1 MQGTV
6 NFAIDLGT
14 SNSLIAKFE
23 RGTVQVF
30 KNPNGFKETLP
41 SIVGFRND
49 RILIGDQARSYAERD
64 AKNVAS
70 RFKRKMGTTEVIK
83 ITALETT
90 KTPVE
95 LSAFV
100 LKELKQFVQTG
111 EAVDAVVITIPASFD
126 TVQTNA
132 TKEAGLQSGFKQ
144 VILLQEPIAASLAYA
159 NASKSTDLRNSQ
171 WLVYDLGGG
180 TFDVALVRIVEGDL
194 TVIDHEGDNYLGGS
208 DFDALLL
215 EKVIVPELARRGTF
229 SNLLNDLRSESGKY
243 NKLWTVLLHKAEE
256 AKIELSTKS
265 SAEIDLGLVRGLE
278 DDNGKPLD
286 SIITVTRSEFE
297 EAIKEAVDAT
307 ADMMKRIVT
316 RNSLQPSDMKFVLMV
331 GGATYSPY
339 VRNRIEQLMG
349 ISVNTSIDPT
359 NAVVVGAAYYA
370 GTKEM
375 ACEQNESAKGAA
387 REVRVRC
394 VYSRNSQETQ
404 ELFSAK
410 CEGAIEG
417 LLYRIKAQD
426 GSFDSGL
433 MPLTSRIMEDLPLRE
448 DAFNFFTFQVFDKA
462 NNRVPLDFETI
473 QITQGRYS
481 VAGQLLPEDL
491 CLVKDDLATRDTRL
505 DRIFGRNAVLP
516 TKGKKTVEVGKTVM
530 KDSRDEVMIMVVEGP
545 AENHSSAN
553 KPIGVLRISGHQ
565 VSRDLLKG
573 TEIDLT
579 FEVSESRDV
588 TVSAYLNGTGQS
600 FSQVFAPQQRKVET
614 KMLAAEIV
622 ALEGRLQSEIDEA
635 EKLGKADVSEKLVKL
650 ESEIQSLISEASGLI
665 EDDVTDDKFK
675 LEDRKRK
682 LAQEIYSVT
691 SSKRLDIAR
700 ADYAEAKDSAARL
713 VEDSGDDRERHRLT
727 EVIARE
733 SSFIHSNNPER
744 IQLATGELQRL
755 RMEILFRTPAFL
767 VEMFN
772 DLVEGR
778 VALNDQIQVKQLVEN
793 GKRLI
798 AAENWDDL
806 RQVNI
811 RLWDLMPDQER
822 ATSDMRFLTGI
833 V

>member
-1 MQGTV
+1 MRGTV
-6 NFAIDLGT
+6 NFGIDLGT
-14 SNSLIAKFE
+14 SNSLIAKFD
-23 RGTVQVF
+23 RGTVSVF

-49 RILIGDQARSYAERD
+49 RTLVGDQARSYAERD

-70 RFKRKMGTTEVIK
+70 RFKRKMGTTETVRIN
-83 ITALETT
+83 ALQVT

-95 LSAFV
+95 LSAYV

-111 EAVDAVVITIPASFD
+111 ESVDAVVITIPASFD

-132 TKEAGLQSGFKQ
+132 TKEAGIQSGFKQ

-159 NASKSTDLRNSQ
+159 NATKSTDLRNSQ

-215 EKVIVPELARRGTF
+215 EKIIVPELSRRGTF
-229 SNLLNDLRSESGKY
+229 ANLLNDMRSESGKY

-256 AKIELSTKS
+256 AKIELSTKT

-278 DDNGKPLD
+278 DDTGKPLD

-316 RNSLQPSDMKFVLMV
+316 RNSLQPSDLKFVLMV

-339 VRNRIEQLMG
+339 VRKRIEELMG
-349 ISVNTSIDPT
+349 IPVNTSIDPT
-359 NAVVVGAAYYA
+359 NAVVVGAAYFA
-370 GTKEM
+370 GTKEI
-375 ACEQNESAKGAA
+375 ASEQTDAPKTQTQD
-387 REVRVRC
+387 VRVRC

-410 CEGAIEG
+410 CEGTLDG
-417 LLYRIKAQD
+417 LSYRIKAQD

-433 MPLTSRIMEDLPLRE
+433 KPLSARIMEDLPLRE
-448 DAFNFFTFQVFDKA
+448 DAFNFFSFHVVDKA
-462 NNRVPLDFETI
+462 NNRIPLDFETI
-473 QITQGRYS
+473 QISQGRYS

-491 CLVKDDLATRDTRL
+491 SLVKDDLATRDTRL
-505 DRIFGRNAVLP
+505 DKIFARNAVLP
-516 TKGKKTVEVGKTVM
+516 TKGKKTVEVGKTIV
-530 KDSRDEVMIMVVEGP
+530 KESRDELMIMVVEGP

-553 KPIGVLRISGHQ
+553 KPIGVLRIAGNQ

-588 TVSAYLNGTGQS
+588 KVSAYLNGTGQS
-600 FSQVFAPQQRKVET
+600 FSQVFAPQERHVLTKV
-614 KMLAAEIV
+614 LAAEIV
-622 ALEGRLQSEIDEA
+622 ALEGRLQSEMDEA
-635 EKLGKADVSEKLVKL
+635 EKLGNSEVSDKLGKL
-650 ESEIQSLISEASGLI
+650 ETEIRSLITEASGLV

-682 LAQEIYSVT
+682 VAQEIYALT

-700 ADYAEAKDSAARL
+700 AEYTEAKDFAARV
-713 VEDSGDDRERHRLT
+713 VEENGDDRERHHLT

-744 IQLATGELQRL
+744 IQLATSELQRI
-755 RMEILFRTPAFL
+755 RMEILFRTPTFL
-767 VEMFN
+767 IEMFN
-772 DLVEGR
+772 GLVEGR
-778 VALNDQIQVKQLVEN
+778 VGLNDQIQVKQLIEN

-798 AAENWDDL
+798 AAERWDDL

-822 ATSDMRFLTGI
+822 ASSDMRFLTGI

>member
-1 MQGTV
+1 MRGTV
-6 NFAIDLGT
+6 NFGIDLGT
-14 SNSLIAKFE
+14 TNSLIAKFE
-23 RGTVQVF
+23 RGTVMVF

-41 SIVGFRND
+41 SVVGFRTD
-49 RILIGDQARSYAERD
+49 RTLIGDQARAYAERD

-70 RFKRKMGTTEVIK
+70 RFKRKMGTTESIK
-83 ITALETT
+83 INALQVN

-95 LSAFV
+95 LSAYV

-111 EAVDAVVITIPASFD
+111 ENVEAVVITIPASFD

-144 VILLQEPIAASLAYA
+144 VLLLQEPIAASLAYA
-159 NASKSTDLRNSQ
+159 NASKSEDLRNSQ

-215 EKVIVPELARRGTF
+215 EKIIVPELSRRGRF
-229 SNLLNDLRSESGKY
+229 ANILNDLRSESGKY
-243 NKLWTVLLHKAEE
+243 NKLWTILLHRAEE

-265 SAEIDLGLVRGLE
+265 SAEIDLSLVRDLV
-278 DDNGKPLD
+278 DDDGKPLD

-297 EAIKEAVDAT
+297 NTIKSAVDAT
-307 ADMMKRIVT
+307 ADMMKRIIT
-316 RNSLQPSDMKFVLMV
+316 RNSLQPSDLKFVLMV
-331 GGATYSPY
+331 GGATYSPF
-339 VRNRIEQLMG
+339 VRKRIEELMG
-349 ISVNTSIDPT
+349 IPVNTSIDPT
-359 NAVVVGAAYYA
+359 NAVVVGAAYFA
-370 GTKEM
+370 GTKELTSNQK
-375 ACEQNESAKGAA
+375 EPAKAIA
-387 REVRVRC
+387 QDLRIRC
-394 VYSRNSQETQ
+394 VYSRTSQEIQ

-410 CEGAIEG
+410 CEGNCDG
-417 LLYRIKAQD
+417 LTYRIKAQD
-426 GSFDSGL
+426 GSYDSGL
-433 MPLTSRIMEDLPLRE
+433 KPLAPRIMEDLPLRE
-448 DAFNFFTFQVFDKA
+448 DAFNFFTFHVFDKA
-462 NNRVPLDFETI
+462 NNRVPLDFETL
-473 QITQGRYS
+473 QITQGGYS

-491 CLVKDDLATRDTRL
+491 SLVKDDLASRDTRL
-505 DRIFGRNAVLP
+505 DRIFAKNAVLP
-516 TKGKKTVEVGKTVM
+516 TKGKKTVEVGKTII
-530 KDSRDEVMIMVVEGP
+530 KDSRDELMIMVVEGP

-553 KPIGVLRISGHQ
+553 KPIGVLRITGHQ
-565 VSRDLLKG
+565 VSRDLIKG

-600 FSQVFAPQQRKVET
+600 FQQVFAPQQRDVLTKVLT
-614 KMLAAEIV
+614 AEIV
-622 ALEGRLQSEIDEA
+622 SLECRLQSELDEA
-635 EKLGKADVSEKLVKL
+635 EKLGNTEVCDRLVKL
-650 ESEIQSLISEASGLI
+650 EGEIRNLITEASGLV

-682 LAQEIYSVT
+682 VAQEIYAVT
-691 SSKRLDIAR
+691 SGKRLKIAR
-700 ADYAEAKDSAARL
+700 AEYADAKESAARL

-733 SSFIHSNNPER
+733 SSFINSSNPER
-744 IQLATGELQRL
+744 IQLATSELQRI
-755 RMEILFRTPAFL
+755 RIEILFRTPGFL
-767 VEMFN
+767 IEMFKG
-772 DLVEGR
+772 LAEGR
-778 VALNDQIQVKQLVEN
+778 AALNDQLQVKQLIEN

-798 AAENWDDL
+798 EAENWDEL

-822 ATSDMRFLTGI
+822 ANSDMRFLTGI